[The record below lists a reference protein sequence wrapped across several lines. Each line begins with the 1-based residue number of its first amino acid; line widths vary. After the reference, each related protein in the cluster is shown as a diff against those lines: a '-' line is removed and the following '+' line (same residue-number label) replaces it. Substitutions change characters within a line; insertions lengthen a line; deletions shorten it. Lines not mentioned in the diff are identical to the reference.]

1 MIPQAKLAGIDPIS
15 EALQDILPLLVA
27 GRFFVT
33 WRLLNY
39 QIYNIFENMAIDE
52 AVFQETIKN
61 RKPPT
66 IRFYGSHPAAVSIGY
81 FQDIR
86 KEVNIERCRIIGVD
100 VVRRITGGK
109 AVFHFD
115 EITYCV
121 VAGAW
126 EKSFPPNISET
137 YKIISQCIVCGLS
150 SLGIKAHLAQTG
162 RIASGEELKSYCFSV
177 PSKSELLVKGRKIC
191 GSAQARRR
199 EGFLQ
204 HGSLLLVFDAQKT
217 ASLLLPERS
226 PDYWKKLKKS
236 VTAINEER
244 VSPADAQDI
253 CFALKNG
260 FIKELG
266 IELLEDTLTAAEEN
280 LKNELV
286 KKYIGAYWNMEK
298 GKRAYNK

>member
-1 MIPQAKLAGIDPIS
+1 MA
-15 EALQDILPLLVA
+15 
-27 GRFFVT
+27 

-52 AVFQETIKN
+52 AIFQETIKN
-61 RKPPT
+61 KNPPT

-81 FQDIR
+81 FQDAR
-86 KEVNIERCRIIGVD
+86 KEVNIEKCYSTGID
-100 VVRRITGGK
+100 VARRITGGK
-109 AVFHFD
+109 AVFHFN

-121 VAGAW
+121 VAGVW
-126 EKSFPPNISET
+126 EKLFSPNIAET
-137 YKIISQCIVCGLS
+137 YKIISQCIACGLS
-150 SLGIKAHLAQTG
+150 SLEIKAHLAETG

-177 PSKSELLVKGRKIC
+177 PSKSELLMKGRKIC
-191 GSAQARRR
+191 GSAQVRRKG
-199 EGFLQ
+199 GFLQ
-204 HGSLLLVFDAQKT
+204 HGSLLLFFDAQKT
-217 ASLLLPERS
+217 ASLLLPERA

-266 IELLEDTLTAAEEN
+266 IELSEDTLTPAEEI
-280 LKNELV
+280 LKNELM
-286 KKYIGAYWNMEK
+286 KKYVSTYWNME
-298 GKRAYNK
+298 GKRALGY